1 MDPALVQRDVEDDVI
16 PVASVY
22 PASVNEALC
31 LPRALM
37 DFRASSSP
45 YRFAGLKGPWKFT
58 GSEDAGPDRFAINIA
73 RPPSQPL
80 ASTPAF
86 DFLPSGR
93 GRWVCSHPIRVAAR
107 QQCPQHSRVLVG
119 QGHRRHVGPASQLKS
134 TQPDATRV
142 AFALDHASASACAVD
157 EQRAQVTIAALADAK

>member
-1 MDPALVQRDVEDDVI
+1 
-16 PVASVY
+16 
-22 PASVNEALC
+22 LC

-80 ASTPAF
+80 ASYSSF
-86 DFLPSGR
+86 
-93 GRWVCSHPIRVAAR
+93 
-107 QQCPQHSRVLVG
+107 
-119 QGHRRHVGPASQLKS
+119 
-134 TQPDATRV
+134 
-142 AFALDHASASACAVD
+142 
-157 EQRAQVTIAALADAK
+157 